1 MIIKNATITSLFY
14 EKEKQFLTGKGAKL
28 LDELKNTTSAT
39 ERKALQDKA
48 IEEYKGFLDEFSEQC
63 EKDTGEKD
71 VLHDYKRKMLDD
83 YEVYLKDLS

>member
-14 EKEKQFLTGKGAKL
+14 EKEKQFFTGKGAKL
-28 LDELKNTTSAT
+28 LDELKNTT
-39 ERKALQDKA
+39 